1 MLLIEPHREVV
12 RYLSAHRENHTIR
25 LLKVDDI
32 HDTLE
37 GQFVEIK
44 TVAHVIIGRN
54 GLWVVVDHHA
64 LMTLLAGSLECID
77 RTPVELDR
85 RADAIGTR
93 TKDDGDRSVGV

>member
-1 MLLIEPHREVV
+1 MLLIETHSEVV
-12 RYLSAHRENHTIR
+12 RYLSAHREYHTVR

-32 HDTLE
+32 HDALE

-44 TVAHVIIGRN
+44 TVAHVIIGRY

-64 LMTLLAGSLECID
+64 LMTLLAGSLERID